1 MKSKDVIKGIE
12 EGFDDNEK
20 IADAVEWVEDA
31 ANRLAELEQDNHMQA
46 IKIEKMQAEIDALKV
61 AQTWQP
67 IESAPRDAR
76 LVLLR
81 VAHGSEWAGVHA
93 AHWSASKHAWMYAPD
108 YAVPRPT
115 HWMPLP
121 PAPET
126 AK

>member
-1 MKSKDVIKGIE
+1 MKAKDVIEGIE

-46 IKIEKMQAEIDALKV
+46 IKIEKMKVEIDALKA

-67 IESAPRDAR
+67 IESAPSDE
-76 LVLLR
+76 VLFLHNK
-81 VAHGSEWAGVHA
+81 AMGLSGVGYLNSYLDY
-93 AHWSASKHAWMYAPD
+93 WSWSYSSS
-108 YAVPRPT
+108 PT
-115 HWMPLP
+115 HWQSLP